1 MPGTRSK
8 CGEWDSD
15 VTRRKEGGGVKTE
28 EAEEKDGSKDSR
40 LSSVCIDFPS
50 ADCLSSLT
58 LGLKEFRFHPMRQ
71 MIGKN

>member
-1 MPGTRSK
+1 M
-8 CGEWDSD
+8 
-15 VTRRKEGGGVKTE
+15 KTE
-28 EAEEKDGSKDSR
+28 EAEEKDGSEDSR